1 MNILHSMP
9 IAWGLLLSAGILYH
23 FIPRHLGVV
32 PFYLSTLAVYLV
44 FYYTLLT
51 VIPKYC
57 CPKLRV
63 FSDQKNCHTQQQ
75 QQQPQQSSMACKV
88 GVAKNKCG
96 ANLCGR

>member
-1 MNILHSMP
+1 MHLISRYRLEMNVLHSMP
-9 IAWGLLLSAGILYH
+9 MAWGILLSAGILYH

-32 PFYLSTLAVYLV
+32 PFYLSTLAVYLL

-63 FSDQKNCHTQQQ
+63 FSDQKNCY
-75 QQQPQQSSMACKV
+75 QPQQQANKCQQ
-88 GVAKNKCG
+88 NKCG
-96 ANLCGR
+96 LGGRR

>member
-9 IAWGLLLSAGILYH
+9 MAWGILLSASVLYH
-23 FIPRHLGVV
+23 FIPRHLGVI
-32 PFYLSTLAVYLV
+32 PFYLSTLAVYLL

-63 FSDQKNCHTQQQ
+63 FSDKSCHGNAHQNM
-75 QQQPQQSSMACKV
+75 PSKV
-88 GVAKNKCG
+88 TANKCG
-96 ANLCGR
+96 GNNFCGR